1 MSNIIK
7 ETLIKIKEIKLKKK
21 NNIKSFEE
29 RNQKNCI
36 KKDLSNEE
44 IFNNN
49 DYKEKYINNPFQE
62 NIHDINNADIIL
74 LEKIIDLNNYI
85 RNYNVTCSDEMKTEI
100 KFLRD
105 KLNLILDK

>member
-21 NNIKSFEE
+21 NDKISFKE
-29 RNQKNCI
+29 NKKNYI

-44 IFNNN
+44 IFCND
-49 DYKEKYINNPFQE
+49 DYKEEYINNPFQE
-62 NIHDINNADIIL
+62 NIRDINNSDIIL
-74 LEKIIDLNNYI
+74 FEKIIDLNNYI
-85 RNYNVTCSDEMKTEI
+85 RNYNVTFSDEMKIEL

-105 KLNLILDK
+105 KLNLILDQ